1 MAGRL
6 LVVAGDRTTN
16 GLERQVRSR
25 PRIAARPIPLHSYA
39 KRAHERAGQQMEKLT
54 FGNVVGFVLAVLFA
68 LVIGIS
74 MWALLIGDYMNTVMN
89 EQTRH
94 TLRIVG
100 FAGALAALAT
110 WWVQSFAAKR
120 GFVVRFM
127 FAFFIFVVAFCSFGG
142 LLRFIYIHATYPN
155 QQDWS
160 LTGMYLAS
168 LNDFYTFL
176 LDMLLPPRPAYAA
189 LTVAAAIFVAW
200 FGPREARTADI

>member
-1 MAGRL
+1 MDK
-6 LVVAGDRTTN
+6 V
-16 GLERQVRSR
+16 S
-25 PRIAARPIPLHSYA
+25 
-39 KRAHERAGQQMEKLT
+39 
-54 FGNVVGFVLAVLFA
+54 FGNVVGFILALCFA
-68 LVIGIS
+68 IVIGVS
-74 MWALLIGDYMNTVMN
+74 MWALLLGDYVNSFMN

-100 FAGALAALAT
+100 FAGALAALVT

-120 GFVVRFM
+120 GFVVRTL
-127 FAFFIFVVAFCSFGG
+127 FALFIFVVAFCSFGG

-189 LTVAAAIFVAW
+189 LAVAAAIYIAW
-200 FGPREARTADI
+200 FGPREAKTVEY

>member
-1 MAGRL
+1 MDK
-6 LVVAGDRTTN
+6 V
-16 GLERQVRSR
+16 
-25 PRIAARPIPLHSYA
+25 
-39 KRAHERAGQQMEKLT
+39 T
-54 FGNVVGFVLAVLFA
+54 FGSVVGFVLAIFFA
-68 LVIGIS
+68 AVIGVS
-74 MWALLIGDYMNTVMN
+74 MWALLLGDYMNTFMN

-100 FAGALAALAT
+100 FAGALAALVT
-110 WWVQSFAAKR
+110 WWVQNFAAKR
-120 GFVVRFM
+120 GFVVRFL
-127 FAFFIFVVAFCSFGG
+127 FALFIFVVAFCSFGG

-189 LTVAAAIFVAW
+189 LAVVAAIYIAW

>member
-1 MAGRL
+1 MDK
-6 LVVAGDRTTN
+6 V
-16 GLERQVRSR
+16 
-25 PRIAARPIPLHSYA
+25 
-39 KRAHERAGQQMEKLT
+39 T
-54 FGNVVGFVLAVLFA
+54 FGNVVGFLLAILFA
-68 LVIGIS
+68 LVIGVS
-74 MWALLIGDYMNTVMN
+74 MWALLLGDYMNTFMN

-100 FAGALAALAT
+100 FAGALAALVT

-120 GFVVRFM
+120 GFVVRFL
-127 FAFFIFVVAFCSFGG
+127 FALFIFVVAFCSFGG
-142 LLRFIYIHATYPN
+142 LLRFIYIHATYPS

-160 LTGMYLAS
+160 LSGMYLAS

-189 LTVAAAIFVAW
+189 LAVVAAIYIAW

>member
-1 MAGRL
+1 
-6 LVVAGDRTTN
+6 
-16 GLERQVRSR
+16 
-25 PRIAARPIPLHSYA
+25 
-39 KRAHERAGQQMEKLT
+39 MEKVTLD
-54 FGNVVGFVLAVLFA
+54 NVVGFVLAILFA

-100 FAGALAALAT
+100 FAGALAALVT

-142 LLRFIYIHATYPN
+142 LLRFIYIHATYPS

-189 LTVAAAIFVAW
+189 LTAGCRDLCRLVRAAPGQDRRHLIFAVRFERRRALCLRLT
-200 FGPREARTADI
+200 PLPASLLAERLLRNA

>member
-1 MAGRL
+1 M
-6 LVVAGDRTTN
+6 DR
-16 GLERQVRSR
+16 V
-25 PRIAARPIPLHSYA
+25 
-39 KRAHERAGQQMEKLT
+39 T
-54 FGNVVGFVLAVLFA
+54 FGNVVGFVLAILLA
-68 LVIGIS
+68 LVIGVS
-74 MWALLIGDYMNTVMN
+74 MWALLSGDYMNSIIEPN
-89 EQTRH
+89 EQTKH

-100 FAGALAALAT
+100 FAGALAALVT

-120 GFVVRFM
+120 GFVVRFL
-127 FAFFIFVVAFCSFGG
+127 FALFIFVVAFCSFGG

-189 LTVAAAIFVAW
+189 LAVAAAIFIAW
-200 FGPREARTADI
+200 FGPRETRTADI

>member
-1 MAGRL
+1 MDK
-6 LVVAGDRTTN
+6 V
-16 GLERQVRSR
+16 S
-25 PRIAARPIPLHSYA
+25 
-39 KRAHERAGQQMEKLT
+39 
-54 FGNVVGFVLAVLFA
+54 FGNVVGFILAILFA
-68 LVIGIS
+68 LVIGVS
-74 MWALLIGDYMNTVMN
+74 MWALLLGDYMNTFMN

-100 FAGALAALAT
+100 FAGALAALVT

-120 GFVVRFM
+120 GFVVRFL
-127 FAFFIFVVAFCSFGG
+127 FALFIFVVAFCSFGG
-142 LLRFIYIHATYPN
+142 LLRFIYIHATYPS

-189 LTVAAAIFVAW
+189 LAVVAAIFIAV
-200 FGPREARTADI
+200 FGPRETRTADI

>member
-1 MAGRL
+1 MDK
-6 LVVAGDRTTN
+6 V
-16 GLERQVRSR
+16 
-25 PRIAARPIPLHSYA
+25 
-39 KRAHERAGQQMEKLT
+39 T
-54 FGNVVGFVLAVLFA
+54 FGNVVGFILAICLA
-68 LVIGIS
+68 IVIGVS
-74 MWALLIGDYMNTVMN
+74 MWALLLGDYVNSFMN

-100 FAGALAALAT
+100 FAGALAALVT

-120 GFVVRFM
+120 GAIVRFL
-127 FAFFIFVVAFCSFGG
+127 FALFIFVVAFCSFGG

-160 LTGMYLAS
+160 LTGLYLAS

-189 LTVAAAIFVAW
+189 LALATAVYIAW
-200 FGPREARTADI
+200 FGPREAKTADI

>member
-1 MAGRL
+1 M
-6 LVVAGDRTTN
+6 DKI
-16 GLERQVRSR
+16 S
-25 PRIAARPIPLHSYA
+25 
-39 KRAHERAGQQMEKLT
+39 
-54 FGNVVGFVLAVLFA
+54 FGNVVGFILALCFA
-68 LVIGIS
+68 IVIGVS
-74 MWALLIGDYMNTVMN
+74 MWALLLGDYVNSFMN

-100 FAGALAALAT
+100 FAGALAALVT

-120 GFVVRFM
+120 GFVVRTL
-127 FAFFIFVVAFCSFGG
+127 FALFIFVVAFCSFGG

-189 LTVAAAIFVAW
+189 LAVAAAIYIAW
-200 FGPREARTADI
+200 FGPREAKSADI

>member
-1 MAGRL
+1 MDK
-6 LVVAGDRTTN
+6 V
-16 GLERQVRSR
+16 S
-25 PRIAARPIPLHSYA
+25 
-39 KRAHERAGQQMEKLT
+39 
-54 FGNVVGFVLAVLFA
+54 FGNVVGFILALCFA
-68 LVIGIS
+68 IVIGVS
-74 MWALLIGDYMNTVMN
+74 MWALLLGDYVNSFMN

-100 FAGALAALAT
+100 FAGALAALDT

-120 GFVVRFM
+120 GFVVRTL
-127 FAFFIFVVAFCSFGG
+127 FALFIFVVAFCSFGG

-189 LTVAAAIFVAW
+189 LAVAAAIYIAW
-200 FGPREARTADI
+200 FGPREAKSADI

>member
-1 MAGRL
+1 MDK
-6 LVVAGDRTTN
+6 V
-16 GLERQVRSR
+16 
-25 PRIAARPIPLHSYA
+25 
-39 KRAHERAGQQMEKLT
+39 T

-68 LVIGIS
+68 VVIGVS
-74 MWALLIGDYMNTVMN
+74 MWALLLGDYVNTFMN

-100 FAGALAALAT
+100 FAGALAALIT

-120 GFVVRFM
+120 GFVVRTL
-127 FAFFIFVVAFCSFGG
+127 FALFIFVVAFCSFGG
-142 LLRFIYIHATYPN
+142 LLRFIYIHATYPS

-189 LTVAAAIFVAW
+189 LAVAAAVYIAL

>member
-1 MAGRL
+1 M
-6 LVVAGDRTTN
+6 D
-16 GLERQVRSR
+16 
-25 PRIAARPIPLHSYA
+25 
-39 KRAHERAGQQMEKLT
+39 KLS
-54 FGNVVGFVLAVLFA
+54 FGNVVGFVLALAFA
-68 LVIGIS
+68 LVIGVS
-74 MWALLIGDYMNTVMN
+74 MWALLLGDYVNSFMN

-100 FAGALAALAT
+100 FAGALAALVT

-120 GFVVRFM
+120 GFVVRTL
-127 FAFFIFVVAFCSFGG
+127 FALFIFVVAFCSFGG

-176 LDMLLPPRPAYAA
+176 LDMFLPPRPAYAA
-189 LTVAAAIFVAW
+189 LSLVAAIYIAW
-200 FGPREARTADI
+200 FGPREAKTADI